1 MEGLILIQGIS
12 IILGLIAL
20 VCYIMTVVKMFQNT
34 DSALGIASA
43 VGFIVCGIGVL
54 VAFIFGWIKVNDYEN
69 KTVMIVW
76 TACIA
81 FNLILSFAA
90 GAMAPAALP

>member
-12 IILGLIAL
+12 LILGLIGLA
-20 VCYIMTVVKMFQNT
+20 CYITTVVKMFQKEDT
-34 DSALGIASA
+34 ALGIASA

-54 VAFIFGWIKVNDYEN
+54 VAFIFGWIKAKDYDN
-69 KTVMIVW
+69 KTAMTVW

-81 FNLILSFAA
+81 LNLILSFAA
-90 GAMAPAALP
+90 VAMAPAALP